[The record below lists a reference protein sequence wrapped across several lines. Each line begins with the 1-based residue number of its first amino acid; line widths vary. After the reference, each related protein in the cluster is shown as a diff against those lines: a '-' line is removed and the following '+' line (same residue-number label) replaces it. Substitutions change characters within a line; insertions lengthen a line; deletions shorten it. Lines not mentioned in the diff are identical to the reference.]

1 MKITEIVN
9 QILACQHLVEF
20 EYDGYYGNAEAFHN
34 ADGYH
39 ITMYY
44 EGNSDINEILVLT
57 PQELM
62 HTPFFNGKSLV
73 EIADRIE
80 NVDIV

>member
-1 MKITEIVN
+1 MKATEIVN

-20 EYDGYYGNAEAFHN
+20 EYNGYYANAEAFSN
-34 ADGYH
+34 VDGYH

-44 EGNSDINEILVLT
+44 EGNSDTKEIVVLT

-62 HTPFFNGKSLV
+62 STPFFNGKSLV
-73 EIADRIE
+73 EIANKIE
-80 NVDIV
+80 NVTII